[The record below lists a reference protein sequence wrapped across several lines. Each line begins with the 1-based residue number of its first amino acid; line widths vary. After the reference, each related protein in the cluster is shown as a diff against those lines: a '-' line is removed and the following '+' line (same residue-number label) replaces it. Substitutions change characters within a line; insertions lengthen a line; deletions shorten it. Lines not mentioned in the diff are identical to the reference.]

1 MFEETQIK
9 VNISENLYFPLADA
23 FGEIINSARL
33 QRYFTWAHV
42 RSPNVDV
49 RYNEKKSYFWGFRLK
64 SLYHAEVSQSAY
76 LGYLI
81 IFFRIKTFKFVKAPS
96 FR

>member
-33 QRYFTWAHV
+33 QRSLPEPMFTVQTWIF
-42 RSPNVDV
+42 DK
-49 RYNEKKSYFWGFRLK
+49 EKKQKSRIFRGFRLK
-64 SLYHAEVSQSAY
+64 PLYHPEVSQSAY

-81 IFFRIKTFKFVKAPS
+81 IFSVLKLAS
-96 FR
+96 L